1 MIRLLG
7 ATLLAAGCAWIGFRA
22 SWEMRA
28 RGRAMGEVAE
38 GLELLERE
46 LELGGAPLPH
56 LVDDLSGRTRGQP
69 DCFFRISG
77 RRWSIWIRRGC
88 PGPGPL

>member
-46 LELGGAPLPH
+46 LELGEPPCPSWWMTCQA
-56 LVDDLSGRTRGQP
+56 GQGDRP